1 MSLFPALYCLVVN
14 LNVWSMSL
22 ESLAL
27 SRDNITD
34 QNSPSRKFNKLDEA
48 SRKPALPDILNPNL
62 PCGVVPNPSNNVIPH
77 FSPDSTKD

>member
-1 MSLFPALYCLVVN
+1 MSLFPKLYCLVVN

-27 SRDNITD
+27 SRDNIQTKILR
-34 QNSPSRKFNKLDEA
+34 QENLINLMAQENQH
-48 SRKPALPDILNPNL
+48 LLNILNPNL